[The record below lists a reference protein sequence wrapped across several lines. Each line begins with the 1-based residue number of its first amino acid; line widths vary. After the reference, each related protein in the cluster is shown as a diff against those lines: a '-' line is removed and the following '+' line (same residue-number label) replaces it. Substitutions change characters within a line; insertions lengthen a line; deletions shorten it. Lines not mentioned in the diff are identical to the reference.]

1 MSRLRSGGLLR
12 TLVRAACVLA
22 VVLVGAQANAQVG
35 IKGTRHNL
43 SSTNTFGT
51 GNANFVSSAD
61 TAEVCVFCHT
71 PHQSNTSVQAP
82 LWNKATLPSASYT
95 TYSSTNSSTLD
106 GEVLAVGSVSLACLS
121 CHDGTQAMDNIINA
135 PGSGG
140 LNVTGGGADGLAYSW
155 TGSPRADV
163 TGKLTGVAA
172 LGQNLVDD
180 HPIGIAYC
188 GGGPNAA
195 SPTALC
201 NDRDF
206 VAPSNGT
213 VNGTQVFWVNTT
225 GGNANRE
232 KTDMILYNRTFTT
245 AVNGGSAGAGPSV
258 ECASCHDPHVAQ
270 GDTAAAS
277 GQVAGATFL
286 RISNAGSAVCLAC
299 HVK

>member
-1 MSRLRSGGLLR
+1 MHNRNLFSAL
-12 TLVRAACVLA
+12 RAAFPADLDAIA
-22 VVLVGAQANAQVG
+22 VE
-35 IKGTRHNL
+35 T
-43 SSTNTFGT
+43 
-51 GNANFVSSAD
+51 D
-61 TAEVCVFCHT
+61 
-71 PHQSNTSVQAP
+71 
-82 LWNKATLPSASYT
+82 
-95 TYSSTNSSTLD
+95 
-106 GEVLAVGSVSLACLS
+106 
-121 CHDGTQAMDNIINA
+121 
-135 PGSGG
+135 
-140 LNVTGGGADGLAYSW
+140 DGLAYSW

-277 GQVAGATFL
+277 GQPSPTAT
-286 RISNAGSAVCLAC
+286 R
-299 HVK
+299 